1 MSMSDPLA
9 DMLTRIRNAGRAKLK
24 SVDIPGSRIKT
35 DVAKV
40 LKDQGYIKN
49 YKFIKDDKQ
58 GVVRVYLKYVD
69 EKNTHAI
76 YGIQRVSKPSI
87 RNYVRWK
94 DIRPVLNGLGI
105 AILSTSKGIMTD
117 KQAKKENIGGEIL
130 CNVW

>member
-1 MSMSDPLA
+1 MSMSDPIS

-35 DVAKV
+35 DVVKV
-40 LKDQGYIKN
+40 LKDHGYIKN
-49 YKFIKDDKQ
+49 YKFIKDNKQ
-58 GVVRVYLKYVD
+58 GVVRVYLKYD
-69 EKNTHAI
+69 ERNIHAI
-76 YGIQRVSKPSI
+76 FGIERVSRPSR
-87 RNYVRWK
+87 RNYAKCK
-94 DIRPVLNGLGI
+94 DIKPVLNGMGI

>member
-1 MSMSDPLA
+1 MSMNDPIA
-9 DMLTRIRNAGRAKLK
+9 DMLTRIRNAGMAKLK
-24 SVDIPGSRIKT
+24 SVDIPGSRIKE
-35 DVAKV
+35 DVVKV
-40 LKDQGYIKN
+40 LKDHGYIKN

-58 GVVRVYLKYVD
+58 GVVRVYLKYD

-76 YGIQRVSKPSI
+76 FGIQRVSKPSI
-87 RNYVRWK
+87 RNYVKCK

-117 KQAKKENIGGEIL
+117 KQAKKENVGGEIL